1 MILVKRLYTFVL
13 QRFLPVFA
21 MTFFITLFIVMMQFL
36 WRYIDDLV
44 GKGLSVDIIGE
55 LFFYAAL
62 TMVPTALPLAVL
74 LASLMTF
81 GNLGEKFE
89 LTAMKAAGISLFR
102 IMRPLIIFIVL
113 VATGAFFFQN
123 DVLPVAQT
131 KMWTLMF
138 SIRQK
143 TPEVEIPEKTFYGDL
158 PGMNLFVTHKDRA
171 TGRLDDLIIYD
182 TSRGMDKVRIILA
195 DSGHIAF
202 TEDKSKLCIDLFHGE
217 LYEDF
222 KDNVG
227 GRMAEGYLP
236 FRRETFS
243 RKTAYL
249 QFDANFNRMDDST
262 MRAQYIGKNI
272 SELRVAIDSI
282 QTKLDHVADSVG
294 QELKTY
300 AYFGLPYYET
310 KYVEHE
316 PVKVVRQPVHASPL
330 NIDSIF
336 NAPNPD
342 SYRTYAKM
350 ALTKAQRHINE
361 YEFRALTFEEQHKN
375 LRKHE
380 IEMHKKFTLSIA
392 CIIFFFIGAPLGAII
407 KKGGLGMPLVVS
419 VFLFVVYFIFDNMG
433 YKMARDGKTDVI
445 TGIWLST
452 MVMFPLGA
460 FFTWKAVGDTTMFD
474 FDYYIRLWRNL
485 KRRLGMKVNE
495 RRFTMKDFAVNEIDR
510 EKARKLIEETRRA
523 ALAYERKR
531 GRLLSPGI
539 FTARNDLKTLRRA
552 EYEMS
557 DYLCDARSHEV
568 IEALNHIPEYINRSS
583 LPAIN
588 EALDKL
594 TEFYRDEPAEV
605 SLTFENASTQP
616 GNENLTLF
624 TEDTDGDQQPEQ
636 EDKTRLD

>member
-55 LFFYAAL
+55 LFFYASL

-81 GNLGEKFE
+81 GNLGEKLE
-89 LTAMKAAGISLFR
+89 LTAMKAAGISLFK
-102 IMRPLIIFIVL
+102 IMRPLIILIVL
-113 VATGAFFFQN
+113 IATGAFFFQN

-143 TPEVEIPEKTFYGDL
+143 TPEVEIPERTFYGDL
-158 PGMNLFVTHKDRA
+158 PGMNLYVNHKDRK

-195 DSGHIAF
+195 DSGRIAF
-202 TEDKSKLCIDLFHGE
+202 TEDKSKLRIDLYQGE

-222 KDNVG
+222 KDNIA
-227 GRMAEGYLP
+227 GRQGTGYLP
-236 FRRETFS
+236 FRRESFAM
-243 RKTAYL
+243 KTAYL
-249 QFDANFNRMDDST
+249 AFDANFNRMDDST

-272 SELRVAIDSI
+272 AELRVAIDSI
-282 QTKLDHVADSVG
+282 STELNHIADSVG
-294 QELKTY
+294 QQMKTQPY
-300 AYFGLPYYET
+300 LGLPYYET
-310 KYVEHE
+310 RYVDHE
-316 PVKVVRQPVHASPL
+316 AVKVPRREVSAPNL
-330 NIDSIF
+330 DIDSVF
-336 NAPNPD
+336 HSPGPE
-342 SYRTYAKM
+342 SYRSYARM
-350 ALTKAQRHINE
+350 ALQKAQRNINE
-361 YEFRALTFEEQHKN
+361 YEFRSITFEEQQKN
-375 LRKHE
+375 LRRHE

-433 YKMARDGKTDVI
+433 YKMARDGKVEVI
-445 TGIWLST
+445 FGIWLST

-474 FDYYIRLWRNL
+474 FDYYRRTWRSIR
-485 KRRLGMKVNE
+485 RRLGHKYTD
-495 RRFTMKDFAVNEIDR
+495 RRFKMKEFTMNTVDPERALE
-510 EKARKLIEETRRA
+510 LIADCRSHVE
-523 ALAYERKR
+523 AYRSAR
-531 GRLLSPGI
+531 GRLISTGF
-539 FTARNDLKTLRRA
+539 FTSRGKLA
-552 EYEMS
+552 ELNRSVNELT
-557 DYLCDARSHEV
+557 DYLNDTRSELV
-568 IEALNHIPEYINRSS
+568 IQALNKIPEDIRRGTLAELEKALTNLASFYEPEQPENNYDNTSING
-583 LPAIN
+583 
-588 EALDKL
+588 EQQTD
-594 TEFYRDEPAEV
+594 
-605 SLTFENASTQP
+605 
-616 GNENLTLF
+616 
-624 TEDTDGDQQPEQ
+624 TEDTP
-636 EDKTRLD
+636 RLD